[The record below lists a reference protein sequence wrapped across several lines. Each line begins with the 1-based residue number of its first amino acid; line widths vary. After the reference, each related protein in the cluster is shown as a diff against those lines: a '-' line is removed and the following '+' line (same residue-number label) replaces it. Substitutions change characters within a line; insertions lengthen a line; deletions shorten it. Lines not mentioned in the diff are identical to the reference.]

1 MGVELPPK
9 SQQIVTLP
17 GRQSRHPVV
26 VAKRG

>member
-9 SQQIVTLP
+9 NQQITP
-17 GRQSRHPVV
+17 HGRQSRHPVV